1 MFESIDQCPLARD
14 SIHDVNFLNPIS
26 HRPLLDVRIRF
37 ALDPHL
43 RVHNIPPGRRLEAL
57 PEDVEAEARFL
68 FAARLKAL
76 FELGGAFPEVGEKGA
91 RI

>member
-1 MFESIDQCPLARD
+1 MFESIDPLL
-14 SIHDVNFLNPIS
+14 SHDVNFLNPIS
-26 HRPLLDVRIRF
+26 HRLLLNIRIRF

-57 PEDVEAEARFL
+57 PEDVEAEARLL
-68 FAARLKAL
+68 FASRLKGL
-76 FELGGAFPEVGEKGA
+76 FELGGAFPEVGEKSA